1 MNKFELYQH
10 QKEVVEKARGRSY
23 CIFHEC
29 GLGKSV
35 SAYELVKDYKKVM
48 VVCPKILIS
57 MWRELLP
64 DARII
69 NPEKLIREK
78 FESNEIYDV
87 LLIDESQKLKN
98 PKSKISQLLYKSK
111 RRFKYIYL
119 LSGSPSPNTDMEFY
133 GQLRMVA
140 DIGTEQMFYK
150 RFFRLVRR
158 GKTVPYPD
166 YRPGDYFKEGWKP
179 YTINKEVFKRY
190 VSQFAD
196 FKSKEECLEL
206 PTKLFVPRYFE
217 LSRKEM
223 KAHNEMRKNLVTII
237 DDYELAVENEML
249 KLLPLR
255 QFTSGFKYVEDD
267 VIKLGNSKLE
277 MLLTLLDELGNEQVI
292 IWTQFKEEQAQIL
305 EAVKS
310 GELLNSETVEPFKR
324 GDFQYLIAHPQR
336 GGVGL
341 TFTNSRYAIYYSRS
355 FSLEEYLQS
364 QDRIHRISQER
375 DVTIFNLIA
384 RDSVDELIDQRLRGK
399 ALNLKEFFK

>member
-1 MNKFELYQH
+1 
-10 QKEVVEKARGRSY
+10 
-23 CIFHEC
+23 
-29 GLGKSV
+29 
-35 SAYELVKDYKKVM
+35 M

-98 PKSKISQLLYKSK
+98 PKSKISQLLYQSK

-158 GKTVPYPD
+158 GKTMPYPD

-179 YTINKEVFKRY
+179 YTINKEVLKRY

-196 FKSKEECLEL
+196 FKSKEECLDL
-206 PTKLFVPRYFE
+206 PKKLFVPRYFE

-223 KAHNEMRKNLVTII
+223 KAHNEMKKNLVTII

-255 QFTSGFKYVEDD
+255 QFTSGF
-267 VIKLGNSKLE
+267 
-277 MLLTLLDELGNEQVI
+277 
-292 IWTQFKEEQAQIL
+292 QIC
-305 EAVKS
+305 
-310 GELLNSETVEPFKR
+310 GR
-324 GDFQYLIAHPQR
+324 
-336 GGVGL
+336 
-341 TFTNSRYAIYYSRS
+341 
-355 FSLEEYLQS
+355 
-364 QDRIHRISQER
+364 
-375 DVTIFNLIA
+375 
-384 RDSVDELIDQRLRGK
+384 
-399 ALNLKEFFK
+399 